1 MPFGIV
7 DSLLLLAVV
16 LVYMGIFHGMQK
28 GGLLC
33 SQDICHGPYSRCQF
47 LSGKEITSGRDDRVV
62 GECKRPLV

>member
-33 SQDICHGPYSRCQF
+33 SQDICNGAYSRCQF
-47 LSGKEITSGRDDRVV
+47 LPGKEIPSGRVDKVV
-62 GECKRPLV
+62 GE